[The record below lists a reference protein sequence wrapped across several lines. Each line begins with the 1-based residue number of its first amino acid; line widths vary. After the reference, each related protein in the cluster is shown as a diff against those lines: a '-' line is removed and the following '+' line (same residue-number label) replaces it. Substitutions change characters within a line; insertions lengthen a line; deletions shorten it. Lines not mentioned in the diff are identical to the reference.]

1 VETADAPTKMACRDT
16 INPVFMNKSNRDIY
30 LLSPHG
36 LSVPNERELD
46 SMHAQ
51 LFEAERIH
59 SFAKVHEYIDAARNQ
74 IHRNQVLIKRHIRSK
89 QEISFV
95 FLNCLN

>member
-1 VETADAPTKMACRDT
+1 
-16 INPVFMNKSNRDIY
+16 MNKSNRDIY

-36 LSVPNERELD
+36 LSNPNEHELD

-51 LFEAERIH
+51 LFEAERIQA
-59 SFAKVHEYIDAARNQ
+59 FARAHEYIDAARNQ

-89 QEISFV
+89 QEIPFV